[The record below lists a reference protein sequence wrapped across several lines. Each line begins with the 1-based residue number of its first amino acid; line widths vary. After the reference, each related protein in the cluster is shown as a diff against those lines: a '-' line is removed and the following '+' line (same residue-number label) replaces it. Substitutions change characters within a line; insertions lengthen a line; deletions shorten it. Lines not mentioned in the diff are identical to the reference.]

1 MKQTVTSELKKSITK
16 VTGYIVQEN
25 TYSDPR
31 KNGLAVGVKLCYA
44 EYSQPI
50 INQIVEDMESKGF
63 KLAYVRLNKKY
74 GIIDKSGNENNGIA
88 VVLEKYYQEEKIP
101 KTRSESDPN
110 QGWGKRNGG
119 GKRIS
124 VPIHLIY

>member
-16 VTGYIVQEN
+16 VTGYIVQAR

-31 KNGLAVGVKLCYA
+31 KNGLAVGVKFCYT

-63 KLAYVRLNKKY
+63 KFAYTRYNRTYIDFGGYSTIPGTRFCFYKK
-74 GIIDKSGNENNGIA
+74 
-88 VVLEKYYQEEKIP
+88 
-101 KTRSESDPN
+101 
-110 QGWGKRNGG
+110 
-119 GKRIS
+119 
-124 VPIHLIY
+124 

>member
-16 VTGYIVQEN
+16 VTGYIVQAR

-31 KNGLAVGVKLCYA
+31 KDGLAVGVKFCYT

-63 KLAYVRLNKKY
+63 KFAYARYNKVKY
-74 GIIDKSGNENNGIA
+74 DYGTFGT
-88 VVLEKYYQEEKIP
+88 IP
-101 KTRSESDPN
+101 GTRFCFY
-110 QGWGKRNGG
+110 K
-119 GKRIS
+119 K
-124 VPIHLIY
+124 

>member
-16 VTGYIVQEN
+16 VTGYIVQER

-31 KNGLAVGVKLCYA
+31 KNGLAVGVKFCYA

-63 KLAYVRLNKKY
+63 KLAYVRLNRVKYDYGVFGTIPGTRFCFYKK
-74 GIIDKSGNENNGIA
+74 
-88 VVLEKYYQEEKIP
+88 
-101 KTRSESDPN
+101 
-110 QGWGKRNGG
+110 
-119 GKRIS
+119 
-124 VPIHLIY
+124 